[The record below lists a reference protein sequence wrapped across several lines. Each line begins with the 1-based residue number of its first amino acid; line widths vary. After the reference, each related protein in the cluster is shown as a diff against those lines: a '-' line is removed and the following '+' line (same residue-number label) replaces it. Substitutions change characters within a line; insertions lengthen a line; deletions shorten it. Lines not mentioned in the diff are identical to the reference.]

1 MALFKKNKKEVEE
14 VVEIIPIHELDLF
27 TKPHKKK
34 EILEDG
40 TVKIQLKS
48 KNKYFITISEPLIT
62 ISSKGFWNFANRGL
76 VGEKTID
83 LNAIQGVQYKA
94 PSTMLVGYLQFITPG
109 GGDAQRGLKGAVKDE
124 NTLVIG
130 SKDEA
135 QLAEQMKEYIERYIR
150 ERNQIQGSTT
160 IINQTSNL
168 DELKKLK
175 ELLDMGAITE
185 EEFEVQKQIL
195 LS

>member
-1 MALFKKNKKEVEE
+1 MALFKKKKKEADDIVE
-14 VVEIIPIHELDLF
+14 VVPIHELDLF

-34 EILEDG
+34 EILDDG
-40 TVKIQLKS
+40 TVKIKLKS
-48 KNKYFITISEPLIT
+48 KNKYFITITEPLIR
-62 ISSKGFWNFANRGL
+62 IGSKGFWNFANRGL

-83 LNAIQGVQYKA
+83 LNSIQGVQYKA

-109 GGDAQRGLKGAVKDE
+109 GGDARKGLSGAVKDE

-135 QLAEQMKEYIERYIR
+135 QLAEQMKEYIERFIV
-150 ERNQIQGSTT
+150 ERNQNQGGTT

-185 EEFEVQKQIL
+185 EEFEIQKQNL